1 MKKKIGSHKLN
12 DKQRMLAQERLVI
25 VQRVQRDFQVYMEG
39 LMAGIGLNGD
49 KKWQLNINT
58 WAFEKVEKPK
68 GDLDAGKE

>member
-49 KKWQLNINT
+49 EEWKLNINT
-58 WAFEKVEKPK
+58 WTFEKVEKPK